1 MTLAS
6 PDLSRRARPRGFT
19 LIELLVVIA
28 IIAILIA
35 LLLPAVQQAREA
47 ARRTQCKNQ
56 LKQIGLA
63 CHNYVDIYS
72 FLPDGGADDQRTL
85 PVGAWPCSGSL
96 ACCNSKWRGGW
107 NWMYQIL
114 PQIEQANLY
123 NEPSDTKVYQ
133 TAIGV
138 YFCPSRRP
146 PMMYGSS
153 AKSDYAGNGGDG
165 MNSYNGA
172 IARRAC
178 STPVNFALITDGT
191 SNTLLIGEKQQN
203 PMGFGKSGGDNEAWP
218 NSGWDQD
225 EIRNARYTP
234 QSDFEYDTGRP
245 TASPVPPEVRPD
257 GTVATYWSERFGSSH
272 AGAFNA
278 VLVDGSVR
286 SISYNVDAET
296 FRRLCVRNDGQT
308 LGEF

>member
-1 MTLAS
+1 MTLT
-6 PDLSRRARPRGFT
+6 PPELSRRTRPQGFT

-63 CHNYVDIYS
+63 FHNYVDIYS
-72 FLPDGGADDQRTL
+72 FLPDGGNDDTRASTAS
-85 PVGAWPCSGSL
+85 AWDCSM
-96 ACCNSKWRGGW
+96 CCNSKWRGGW

-123 NEPSDTKVYQ
+123 NEPSDTKIYQ
-133 TAIGV
+133 KAVGT
-138 YFCPSRRP
+138 YFCASRRP

-153 AKSDYAGNGGDG
+153 AKSDYAICAGDG
-165 MNSYNGA
+165 NYNGA
-172 IARRAC
+172 GARRAC
-178 STPVNFALITDGT
+178 KPPVNFALISDGT
-191 SNTLLIGEKQQN
+191 SNTLLVGEKQTN
-203 PMGFGKSGGDNEAWP
+203 PKNFGGSGGDNEPWP

-225 EIRNARYTP
+225 EYRIGSATWLP
-234 QSDFEYDTGRP
+234 QHDSQH
-245 TASPVPPEVRPD
+245 PVEPP
-257 GTVATYWSERFGSSH
+257 AYWSSRFGSSH
-272 AGAFNA
+272 DGAFNA

>member
-1 MTLAS
+1 VSLNPS
-6 PDLSRRARPRGFT
+6 ELSRRARPQGFT

-47 ARRTQCKNQ
+47 ARRTECKNH

-63 CHNYVDIYS
+63 FHNYVDQFQI
-72 FLPDGGADDQRTL
+72 LPDGGSDDQRTV
-85 PVGAWPCSGSL
+85 PTGAWPCSGSL
-96 ACCNSKWRGGW
+96 ACCNSKYRGGW

-114 PQIEQANLY
+114 PQIEQAALY
-123 NEPSDTKVYQ
+123 NEPSDTKIYQ
-133 TAIGV
+133 TPVGN

-153 AKSDYAGNGGDG
+153 AKSDYAICAGDG
-165 MNSYNGA
+165 NYNGA
-172 IARRAC
+172 GARRAC
-178 STPVNFALITDGT
+178 KPPVNFALITDGT
-191 SNTLLIGEKQQN
+191 SNTLLVGEKQQN
-203 PMGFGKSGGDNEAWP
+203 PKNFGGSGGDNEPWP

-225 EIRNARYTP
+225 EYRIGSATWFP

-245 TASPVPPEVRPD
+245 AGTTPAPPEV
-257 GTVATYWSERFGSSH
+257 GTGAGGTFWSSRFGSSH

-296 FRRLCVRNDGQT
+296 FRRLCVRNDGLT